1 MITVPARARMR
12 QNRGMARPPLLSDKD
27 VEARLA
33 AHPGWTLKGGKLH
46 REFRFAGF
54 SEAFGFM
61 ARVALFAEKIDH
73 HPDWSN
79 VWNRVNV
86 SLDTHDAGGITDLDF
101 RLAAEMDRVAGG

>member
-1 MITVPARARMR
+1 
-12 QNRGMARPPLLSDKD
+12 MARPPLLPKND
-27 VEARLA
+27 VLTRLA
-33 AHPGWTLKGGKLH
+33 AHPSWMLLNDRLH

-79 VWNRVNV
+79 AWNRVTV
-86 SLDTHDAGGITDLDF
+86 SLQTHDAGGVTELDF
-101 RLAAEMDRVAGG
+101 RLAAEMDRIAGG